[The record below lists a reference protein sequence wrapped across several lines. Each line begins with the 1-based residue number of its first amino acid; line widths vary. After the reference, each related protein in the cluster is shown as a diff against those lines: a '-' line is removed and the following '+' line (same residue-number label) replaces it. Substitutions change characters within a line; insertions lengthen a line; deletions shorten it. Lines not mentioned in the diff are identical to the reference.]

1 MRVLLDEQLPVEL
14 ATAFTGHEVQTVTG
28 IGWQGLTN
36 GEVLRQARTQ
46 FETFVTMDRNLEFQ
60 QNLWAAGL
68 AVVLIRARSNRMRDL
83 RPLVPEILRALD
95 GIKAGELR
103 RVGA

>member
-1 MRVLLDEQLPVEL
+1 VRVLLDEQLPVEL
-14 ATAFTGHEVQTVTG
+14 ATELTGHEVQTVTG

-36 GEVLRQARTQ
+36 GEVLRQARIQ
-46 FETFVTMDRNLEFQ
+46 FEAFVTMDRTLEFQ
-60 QNLWAAGL
+60 QNLSAAGFG
-68 AVVLIRARSNRMRDL
+68 VVLIRARSNRMRDL

>member
-14 ATAFTGHEVQTVTG
+14 ATELTGHEVQTVTG

-36 GEVLRQARTQ
+36 GEVLRQARIQ
-46 FETFVTMDRNLEFQ
+46 FEAFVTMDRTLEFQ
-60 QNLWAAGL
+60 QNLSAAGFG
-68 AVVLIRARSNRMRDL
+68 VVLIRARSNRMRDL